1 MLIKRTRGWEIPERD
16 ATPENVYSR
25 RHVLAAGAG
34 LAAGAIVP
42 PALAQTPAGGEDPTG
57 GLYPAMRN
65 LRYRVERE
73 ITEER
78 IATTYNNYYEFGT
91 SKTIWQAAQSLPI
104 RPWQVKIEG
113 LVENPR
119 TVDIDD
125 IFKAMKIEERVYRF
139 RCVEAWA
146 MTVPWSGFPL
156 SAFVEWCKPLSAAKY
171 VQMETFQN
179 PAVAPGQRAT
189 WYPWPYTEGLAIDEA
204 TNELAFIATGIY
216 GKPIPRQH
224 GAPMRLIT
232 PWKYGF
238 KGVKSLVRI
247 VFTDKQPK
255 TFWEALAEREY
266 GFWANINPKVAHP
279 RWSQATEEIIGKGG
293 QRVPT
298 QLFNGYGDFVADLYT
313 NRQNERL
320 WA

>member
-16 ATPENVYSR
+16 ATPESVYSR

-34 LAAGAIVP
+34 LAAGAI
-42 PALAQTPAGGEDPTG
+42 ASAAHAQAPVGEDPTS

-65 LRYRVERE
+65 MRYRVERE

-78 IATTYNNYYEFGT
+78 IATTYNNFYEFGT
-91 SKTIWQAAQSLPI
+91 SKTIWQAAQKLPI

-119 TVDIDD
+119 TVDVDD
-125 IFKAMKIEERVYRF
+125 IFKAMKLEERVYRF

-156 SAFVEWCKPLSAAKY
+156 AAFVEWCKPLSAAKY
-171 VQMETFQN
+171 VQMETFNN

-189 WYPWPYTEGLAIDEA
+189 WYPWPYTEGLTIDEA

-224 GAPMRLIT
+224 GAPLRLIT

-238 KGVKSLVRI
+238 KSVKSLVRF

-255 TFWEALAEREY
+255 TFWETLAEKEY
-266 GFWANINPKVAHP
+266 GFWANVNPKVPHP
-279 RWSQATEEIIGKGG
+279 RWSQATEELIGKGG

-298 QLFNGYGDFVADLYT
+298 QLFNGYGDFVAPLYAD
-313 NRQNERL
+313 RQNERL

>member
-1 MLIKRTRGWEIPERD
+1 MPIKRTRGWEIPEREV
-16 ATPENVYSR
+16 TPESVYSR

-34 LAAGAIVP
+34 LAAGAI
-42 PALAQTPAGGEDPTG
+42 ASAAHAQAPAGDDPTS

-65 LRYRVERE
+65 MRYRVERE
-73 ITEER
+73 LTEER
-78 IATTYNNYYEFGT
+78 IATTYNNFYEFGT
-91 SKTIWQAAQSLPI
+91 SKTIWQAAQKLPI

-119 TVDIDD
+119 TVDVDD

-156 SAFVEWCKPLSAAKY
+156 AAFVEWCKPLSAAKY
-171 VQMETFQN
+171 VQMETFNN
-179 PAVAPGQRAT
+179 PSVAPGQRAT

-224 GAPMRLIT
+224 GAPLRLVA

-238 KGVKSLVRI
+238 KSVKSLVRF

-255 TFWEALAEREY
+255 TFWESLAEKEY
-266 GFWANINPKVAHP
+266 GFWANVNPKVPHP
-279 RWSQATEEIIGKGG
+279 RWSQATEELIGKGG

-298 QLFNGYGDFVADLYT
+298 QIFNGYGDFVAPLYAD
-313 NRQNERL
+313 RQNERL